1 MKIVTKISIAA
12 AIAVL
17 VALSMSFLLKPDYTK
32 SSVAFKIKNAG
43 IGVDGSFTKF
53 ETSIDFNESAGAP
66 SSIKAT
72 IETATINTGI
82 EARDKHLKKEE
93 FFDVE
98 KYPKISFESTQIL
111 KTTSGSLIAEGKLTI
126 KNVTKDIKIPFT
138 YTAATG
144 VFEGT
149 VTLNRLDYGVGGKS
163 MTMADEVQVAIKITT
178 TK

>member
-1 MKIVTKISIAA
+1 MKITTKISSVAVIAGLA
-12 AIAVL
+12 F
-17 VALSMSFLLKPDYTK
+17 LSMSFLLKPDYSK

-98 KYPKISFESTQIL
+98 KYPKITFESTQIL
-111 KTTSGSLIAEGKLTI
+111 KTASGGLIAEGKLTI
-126 KNVTKDIKIPFT
+126 KNITKDIKIPFT
-138 YTAATG
+138 YTPATG
-144 VFEGT
+144 VFEGS

-163 MTMADEVQVAIKITT
+163 MTMGDEVQVAIKVTT